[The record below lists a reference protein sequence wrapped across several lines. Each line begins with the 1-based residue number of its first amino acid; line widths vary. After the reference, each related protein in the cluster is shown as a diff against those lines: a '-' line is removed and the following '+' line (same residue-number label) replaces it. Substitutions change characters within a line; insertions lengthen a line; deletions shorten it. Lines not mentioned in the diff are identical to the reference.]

1 MDNLLYYVLLQN
13 NSIQPIIVR
22 QPSAVIIHTQPKLPV
37 TLDLPPQNIILK
49 SEDPQ
54 PIIVRQQNPNII
66 IQKPYHEFYNNNSAV
81 NNHCSSAN
89 NHCSSANNSFGS
101 ANNSFAS
108 ANNSSNGANNG
119 NINFSI
125 TENGKL
131 NDLSATMYNTNTI
144 EQAVKENINGIN
156 TIQHIAPFD
165 PSYVYNNH
173 NGIYENKAVPTDSVY
188 YGNVTLNN
196 EKDYTPYNT
205 ILYEKKHADYV
216 NIPSK
221 Y

>member
-81 NNHCSSAN
+81 SNHCS
-89 NHCSSANNSFGS
+89 S

-108 ANNSSNGANNG
+108 ANNSFASANNG

-156 TIQHIAPFD
+156 TIQHITPFD